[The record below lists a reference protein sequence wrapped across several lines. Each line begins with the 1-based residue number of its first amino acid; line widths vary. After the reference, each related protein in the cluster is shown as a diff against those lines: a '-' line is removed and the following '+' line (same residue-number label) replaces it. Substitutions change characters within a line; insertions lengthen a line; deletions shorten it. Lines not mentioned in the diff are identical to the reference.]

1 MIVRCMARRVNYT
14 AKTIGRPG
22 RSQRPDHSAMNVS
35 ARGGRY
41 AINSQRVSA
50 AVQVGVRLMRNVH
63 HTLIVSGKK
72 LGTRVRRWTGWA
84 STNGFVRIACGW
96 LTL

>member
-1 MIVRCMARRVNYT
+1 
-14 AKTIGRPG
+14 
-22 RSQRPDHSAMNVS
+22 MNVS

-41 AINSQRVSA
+41 PINSQRVSA